1 MERNAPTSPLRPPA
15 RIPAAVLLWLSL
27 ASGAHAQEP
36 ADAPMAEAVDPS
48 AKITVSVARMPL
60 PAGKKLGWD
69 DLTTV
74 DLPRG
79 LVPLTA
85 VVKGTDL
92 VGRVLAHP
100 VALQS
105 PIVGQRLQGW
115 VAPPEPAPE
124 LAATVQVEWNLG
136 PMGAL
141 IQAGDVVVWA
151 QAGPQGCRIAQGEVL
166 SRGAMTT
173 LEVRAAE
180 AEALAKA
187 SDPHVMLRGPGA
199 TTGVLDSCVRPPE
212 PEPDAET
219 P

>member
-1 MERNAPTSPLRPPA
+1 MNPNPRPA
-15 RIPAAVLLWLSL
+15 ACIPAALLLGLSL

-36 ADAPMAEAVDPS
+36 LEAPTAEAIDPS

-79 LVPLTA
+79 LVPPTA
-85 VVKGTDL
+85 VVKGTEL

-115 VAPPEPAPE
+115 VAPPEPSPE
-124 LAATVQVEWNLG
+124 LAATVQVAWDLG

-151 QAGPQGCRIAQGEVL
+151 QAGPEGCRIAQGEVIR
-166 SRGAMTT
+166 RGAMTT
-173 LEVRAAE
+173 LEVRTAE
-180 AEALAKA
+180 AETLANA

-199 TTGVLDSCVRPPE
+199 TARALDSCARPE